1 MQFLNKK
8 NYIYAIP
15 GEPKRIPEDALA
27 FLVKKRKKK
36 KDEVTHGHLCG
47 KKQKDKNYLRGSS
60 GSKAKGSTNPSH
72 IPCKIKRVLLI
83 P

>member
-1 MQFLNKK
+1 MGNRKK
-8 NYIYAIP
+8 
-15 GEPKRIPEDALA
+15 KKKKK
-27 FLVKKRKKK
+27 KKRKKK
-36 KDEVTHGHLCG
+36 KDGVTHGHLCG

>member
-15 GEPKRIPEDALA
+15 GEPRRIPEDALA

-36 KDEVTHGHLCG
+36 RWG
-47 KKQKDKNYLRGSS
+47 NSW
-60 GSKAKGSTNPSH
+60 PFMW
-72 IPCKIKRVLLI
+72 
-83 P
+83 

>member
-15 GEPKRIPEDALA
+15 GELKRIPEDALA

-36 KDEVTHGHLCG
+36 RWGH
-47 KKQKDKNYLRGSS
+47 SW
-60 GSKAKGSTNPSH
+60 PFMW
-72 IPCKIKRVLLI
+72 
-83 P
+83 